1 MTYLK
6 RSKLE
11 MSGLIYLVDAPLV
24 GLPQLFFA
32 VVQIRFGP
40 YHFSA
45 LFTLVCLDLPLNT
58 IFDDFS
64 LLKRLSGVYMML
76 S

>member
-24 GLPQLFFA
+24 GLPQSFFV
-32 VVQIRFGP
+32 VVQIRFGL

-45 LFTLVCLDLPLNT
+45 LLTLVLSRLDSDHCL
-58 IFDDFS
+58 
-64 LLKRLSGVYMML
+64 
-76 S
+76 